1 MFTSTSDDLA
11 LVADIRMEKTT
22 SDNSKKSCVGKII
35 SSTVYCTLMA
45 EGSDKTTPSED
56 GRAEVAGFY
65 D

>member
-11 LVADIRMEKTT
+11 LVADISIEKTT
-22 SDNSKKSCVGKII
+22 SDNSKNSWVGKII

-45 EGSDKTTPSED
+45 EWSDKTAPSNE
-56 GRAEVAGFY
+56 GWAEVAGFY